1 MTSKEVDAVNGLRQ
15 ALDAALTDP
24 ASAAGLHLTYS
35 RGHAL
40 SGITRF
46 ELDGTGRYELES
58 NETMGR
64 KAVEYPGALAESD
77 RVALIRAMREHD
89 LPATPSSTRNLGDDE
104 IPVIVTLSSGPLSR
118 ELRVWHGD
126 ARQDPQFHAFE
137 TALLDAVRKLSDGVV
152 VTSPD

>member
-46 ELDGTGRYELES
+46 ELDRSRVEVRAIDK
-58 NETMGR
+58 MGR
-64 KAVEYPGALAESD
+64 KAVEYSGALAESD
-77 RVALIRAMREHD
+77 RIALIRAMREHD